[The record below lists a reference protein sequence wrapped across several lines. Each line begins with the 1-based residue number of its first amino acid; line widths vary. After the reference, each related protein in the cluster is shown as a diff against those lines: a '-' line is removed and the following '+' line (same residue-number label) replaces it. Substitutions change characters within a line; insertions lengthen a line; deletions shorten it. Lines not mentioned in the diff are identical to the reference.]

1 MEISMSQYIIQKV
14 LFSNGERLPMLIDS
28 KSGIPDYWATLF
40 SITRYRSKSLA
51 TNTIEQILRQLM
63 LLNIFLNNEAID
75 LDERILH
82 GKLLHLHEIENLC
95 DLCKLYVKDIT
106 PTIKKTTSTKAP
118 TSASLEKFRLNTSNK
133 SINIVSPDTTG
144 NRIRTIKDFLLWRA
158 NTHITKLDEHDI
170 IFSILK
176 ESEELLKTNMI
187 SRIPKSSYG
196 SQVNAPEGLS
206 KEEITL
212 LFETINRHS
221 KTNPWKNTFTKIRN
235 ELLILWL
242 YHFGARKG
250 ELLSLKISDINFK
263 TQTFDLV
270 RRADDSKDS
279 RINQPL
285 LKTRERRIAIPEKI
299 LTLTRDY
306 IINHRSFLPQAKK
319 HEFLF
324 VASKS
329 GLAMSLDS
337 VNKIFSKLK
346 ETYPDSF
353 IRLSPHILRHTWN
366 DNFSSIMEKNNIS
379 EAEEKKIRSYLMGWS
394 ETSNSAETYTK
405 RHTRQR
411 GNEVILNMGNQ
422 LLNNFHLNNND
433 KI

>member
-1 MEISMSQYIIQKV
+1 
-14 LFSNGERLPMLIDS
+14 
-28 KSGIPDYWATLF
+28 
-40 SITRYRSKSLA
+40 
-51 TNTIEQILRQLM
+51 
-63 LLNIFLNNEAID
+63 
-75 LDERILH
+75 
-82 GKLLHLHEIENLC
+82 
-95 DLCKLYVKDIT
+95 
-106 PTIKKTTSTKAP
+106 
-118 TSASLEKFRLNTSNK
+118 
-133 SINIVSPDTTG
+133 
-144 NRIRTIKDFLLWRA
+144 
-158 NTHITKLDEHDI
+158 
-170 IFSILK
+170 
-176 ESEELLKTNMI
+176 MI

-353 IRLSPHILRHTWN
+353 IRLSPHVLRHTWN

-405 RHTRQR
+405 RHTRQK
-411 GNEVILNMGNQ
+411 GNKVILNMGNQ
-422 LLNNFHLNNND
+422 LLNNFHLNNKD